1 MKTYLKTIKTVGVIF
16 LSLILFSCQDEQIE
30 LQDTLSTET
39 DQLASRRTNFIV
51 TITDDTGYTGP
62 ATLIAS
68 DECWGTMN
76 TKQTLL
82 WFVYDCWPT
91 FEVCHEDED
100 GIKVCTE
107 DLILQGI
114 GLGFGTPTNELT
126 EFGILMTQGR
136 DRYFGDWTDY
146 GSGELTSTGTT
157 YSYDNDIEIWKK
169 VGKGKHRNDEYIG
182 KIRIGAIDIA
192 PE

>member
-1 MKTYLKTIKTVGVIF
+1 MKTYLKGIKTVAVIF
-16 LSLILFSCQDEQIE
+16 LSLVLFSCQDEQIE
-30 LQDTLSTET
+30 PIDTLSTET
-39 DQLASRRTNFIV
+39 NQLASRRTNFIV
-51 TITDDTGYTGP
+51 TLTDTGYTGP

-68 DECWGTMN
+68 DECWGTTN
-76 TKQTLL
+76 TKQDLL

-107 DLILQGI
+107 ELTLQGI

-126 EFGILMTQGR
+126 EFGILMTKGR
-136 DRYFGDWTDY
+136 DSYFGDWTDS
-146 GSGELTSTGTT
+146 GLGELTSTGTT

-182 KIRIGAIDIA
+182 NIIIGKIDIFV
-192 PE
+192 E